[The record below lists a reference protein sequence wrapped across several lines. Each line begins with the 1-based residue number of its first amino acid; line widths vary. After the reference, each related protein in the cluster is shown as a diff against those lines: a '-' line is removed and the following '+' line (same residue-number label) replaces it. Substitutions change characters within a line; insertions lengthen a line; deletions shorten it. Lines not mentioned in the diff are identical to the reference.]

1 MSKKNH
7 IYLVGNAHLDPIW
20 QWRWQEGSAEA
31 KATIR
36 SALDRMKEF
45 SKFKFVC
52 SSSSVFM
59 WIEEFCPEMFE
70 EIKERV
76 KEGRFIIVGG
86 WHVQPDCNLPAG
98 EGFARQSLYSQRYF
112 KEKFGVTAKVG
123 YNVDSFGHNLMLP
136 QILRKSGMTD
146 YIFMRPGYTENPIE
160 SDVFKWVSPDG
171 SSVNAFRIF
180 SEYCFMFDTLEK
192 FDERIKTLEK
202 EQKVSLNYTPL
213 FYGVGNHG
221 GGPTIKNLEII
232 EEYSKAHPE
241 IELTYSDVSDF
252 FDRLRD
258 ENVELPEL
266 HDDLQHHASGCY
278 SALLPVKNS
287 VRRSETGL
295 IAAESFSYL
304 ANVLCGKPVK
314 TERIKE
320 AWQNVC
326 FMHFHDSFG
335 GCCTK
340 EAHDDGFYITGA
352 ALNIAAV
359 EENNALQT
367 ISWNINTDAK
377 KQLGMPIVFFNPHPF
392 AVNTLV
398 QLNQQNTGVVDANG
412 NKVPMQYVRSKTAAC
427 YERNDVLVPVSVPAL
442 GYTVYYTKPTGQWDP
457 AINDNEENKNLNA
470 EIEIIPVKLST
481 KAYLEND
488 ILKITFDLHSGYIVS
503 MVDKRT
509 NKEIV
514 TDSAAMPIVI
524 DEYEHDTWSHDKNY
538 FTNVCGAFGDARL
551 SIIEQGPVRTTI
563 KVVSSY
569 NKSTLTQ
576 YFSLTEGSDKLTV
589 RATIDWHEKHKML
602 KIKWPM
608 AVENPKAFYEIPFG
622 VIEREAN
629 GEEEPG
635 LMWTAV
641 KGDNGGYAILND
653 KTYSSSVKN
662 GTIYHTIVRSP
673 IYGDHGRPRTD
684 ECIYTDQGEHDFS
697 YVLMPCGES
706 FAPVIKE
713 AKLLNKPITT
723 IMDTWHDGKLTSDTF
738 KGIEISKNNIILS
751 AIKRSEDGLGTVI
764 RLYET
769 DGKNTEVTVSG
780 TVMPKE
786 LKTNFTPYSVKT
798 FYIKDNETEWQEVL
812 FTEYVE

>member
-1 MSKKNH
+1 
-7 IYLVGNAHLDPIW
+7 
-20 QWRWQEGSAEA
+20 
-31 KATIR
+31 
-36 SALDRMKEF
+36 
-45 SKFKFVC
+45 
-52 SSSSVFM
+52 
-59 WIEEFCPEMFE
+59 
-70 EIKERV
+70 
-76 KEGRFIIVGG
+76 
-86 WHVQPDCNLPAG
+86 
-98 EGFARQSLYSQRYF
+98 
-112 KEKFGVTAKVG
+112 
-123 YNVDSFGHNLMLP
+123 
-136 QILRKSGMTD
+136 
-146 YIFMRPGYTENPIE
+146 
-160 SDVFKWVSPDG
+160 
-171 SSVNAFRIF
+171 
-180 SEYCFMFDTLEK
+180 
-192 FDERIKTLEK
+192 
-202 EQKVSLNYTPL
+202 
-213 FYGVGNHG
+213 
-221 GGPTIKNLEII
+221 
-232 EEYSKAHPE
+232 
-241 IELTYSDVSDF
+241 
-252 FDRLRD
+252 
-258 ENVELPEL
+258 
-266 HDDLQHHASGCY
+266 
-278 SALLPVKNS
+278 
-287 VRRSETGL
+287 
-295 IAAESFSYL
+295 
-304 ANVLCGKPVK
+304 
-314 TERIKE
+314 
-320 AWQNVC
+320 
-326 FMHFHDSFG
+326 MHFHDSFG

-352 ALNIAAV
+352 ALNTAAV

-412 NKVPMQYVRSKTAAC
+412 NKIPMQYVRSKTAAC

-470 EIEIIPVKLST
+470 EIEIVPVKLST

-488 ILKITFDLHSGYIVS
+488 ILKITFDLHSGYIIS

-509 NKEIV
+509 NKEII
-514 TDSAAMPIVI
+514 TDSAAMPVVI

-538 FTNVCGAFGDARL
+538 FTNVCGTFGDAKL

-589 RATIDWHEKHKML
+589 RATVDWHEKHKML

-697 YVLMPCGES
+697 YILMPCGES

-723 IMDTWHDGKLTSDTF
+723 IMDTWHDGKLSPDTF
-738 KGIEISKNNIILS
+738 KGIEISENNIILS